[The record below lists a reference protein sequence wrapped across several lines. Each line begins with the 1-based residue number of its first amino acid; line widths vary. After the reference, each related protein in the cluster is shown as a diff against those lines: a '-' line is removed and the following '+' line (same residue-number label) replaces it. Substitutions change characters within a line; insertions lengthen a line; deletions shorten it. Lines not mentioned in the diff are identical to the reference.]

1 MQLVSEGKLKNTI
14 FFKENSR
21 TFQNNFYP
29 ENLLASVPI
38 GHTTNNFFLKKSYN
52 FAGKKLLDLLYSK
65 LQFFAVQITK
75 GFTTEIFS
83 ISLNIQIAIKYKE
96 SISSAAKKVKIKH
109 KNMKANWGKV
119 TA

>member
-1 MQLVSEGKLKNTI
+1 M
-14 FFKENSR
+14 
-21 TFQNNFYP
+21 
-29 ENLLASVPI
+29 
-38 GHTTNNFFLKKSYN
+38 
-52 FAGKKLLDLLYSK
+52 LDLLYSK
-65 LQFFAVQITK
+65 LQFFAAKITRD
-75 GFTTEIFS
+75 FTTEIFS